1 MKKLLFLLLFPSII
15 NAEPLSVDLICEG
28 EVILFCEDGSQCAKE
43 PAIEKIKILGS
54 TLIHKLHGNHFLD
67 VNESSVRFKELDTDG
82 SIGFSFFIDRKTGQI
97 EIISRWQKHYEYRGN
112 CIVEPLPEALSI
124 E

>member
-1 MKKLLFLLLFPSII
+1 MKKLLFLLLIPNII

-28 EVILFCEDGSQCAKE
+28 ELILFCEDGSQCVKE
-43 PAIEKIKILGS
+43 PAIEKIKISGS

-97 EIISRWQKHYEYRGN
+97 EIISRWQKPYEYRGN

-124 E
+124 D